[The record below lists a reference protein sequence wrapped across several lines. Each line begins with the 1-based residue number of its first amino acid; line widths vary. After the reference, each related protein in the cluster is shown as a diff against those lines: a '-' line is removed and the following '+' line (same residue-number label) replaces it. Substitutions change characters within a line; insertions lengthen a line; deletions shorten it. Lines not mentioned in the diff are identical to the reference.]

1 MGGPTMMDAESLD
14 VLKRLAIRA
23 LKDLD
28 EAYRR
33 TPGTN
38 NGKTY
43 LWRGRE
49 RLKMMLAMI
58 MEGGNED
65 AVRDSF

>member
-1 MGGPTMMDAESLD
+1 MMGVEVLSDAEEE
-14 VLKRLAIRA
+14 VLRRLATRA

-33 TPGTN
+33 MPDTN

-49 RLKMMLAMI
+49 RVRMMLAMI
-58 MEGGNED
+58 MKGGKED
-65 AVRDSF
+65 AV

>member
-1 MGGPTMMDAESLD
+1 LSD
-14 VLKRLAIRA
+14 VELEVMRRLAVRA

-28 EAYRR
+28 EAYKRM
-33 TPGTN
+33 PDTN

-49 RLKMMLAMI
+49 RLRMMLAMI
-58 MEGGNED
+58 TKGGKED
-65 AVRDSF
+65 AV